1 MDLTIRAYQETDLPA
16 MIAIWNEIV
25 EEGIAFPQEDCLDG
39 ESGRAFFAAQSYTGV
54 AVDRETEK
62 LLGLY
67 ILHPNNVGRCG
78 HICNASY
85 AVASRSRGLHI
96 GQQLAVTNLL
106 VLETDI
112 HLTSGDAEGRQ
123 TVRLTGAGH
132 GTFCCGGRAIPI
144 QWSRGDRNSP
154 LRYTLETGAALALGQ
169 GKTYIC
175 IIDPDSG
182 SMELS
187 PAAA

>member
-1 MDLTIRAYQETDLPA
+1 MDLTIRAYQEADLPA

-85 AVASRSRGLHI
+85 AVASKSRGLHI
-96 GQQLAVTNLL
+96 GEKLILDCMERGREQGYRVLQFNAVVATNVHARHLYERLGFTQLGTIPGGFRMKDGHY
-106 VLETDI
+106 EDI
-112 HLTSGDAEGRQ
+112 CPYYH
-123 TVRLTGAGH
+123 
-132 GTFCCGGRAIPI
+132 
-144 QWSRGDRNSP
+144 
-154 LRYTLETGAALALGQ
+154 TL
-169 GKTYIC
+169 
-175 IIDPDSG
+175 
-182 SMELS
+182 
-187 PAAA
+187 